1 MGGIAVIVLIDVVV
15 LVAPVVLVALISA
28 VIIVAVVQYFT
39 VPPLFLSE
47 SGHSSG
53 IWWNLVESSGMGL
66 ESTGIH
72 WTPLDSTRFWSHK
85 TIIQNKSVY
94 SSPIIPI

>member
-1 MGGIAVIVLIDVVV
+1 M
-15 LVAPVVLVALISA
+15 
-28 VIIVAVVQYFT
+28 QYFT

-47 SGHSSG
+47 SGHSGG
-53 IWWNLVESSGMGL
+53 IWWNPVESSGMGPD
-66 ESTGIH
+66 STGFH
-72 WTPLDSTRFWSHK
+72 WTPLDSTGFHWNK